1 METKQFFFKGKEFII
16 TLNGEN
22 GKDTVQVIYPDDPNK
37 YLFEFG
43 HEVRMNKIEKYVYVN
58 LKEEQWNVR
67 NQWVTGDMK
76 EFQATGQ
83 ETFAYFYR
91 MVLGNIDDL
100 GTTLDKMVIDGFLI
114 DRFDLQQGVFGNNG
128 VFYYPIDFTYVVD
141 NNSVTIEVQD
151 KLIDE
156 VYNYTILETG
166 ESNTT
171 GSFTNLEEGSY
182 TLLVESTNSMPC
194 YQVVTITTPIQVL

>member
-16 TLNGEN
+16 TLNGET
-22 GKDTVQVIYPDDPNK
+22 GKDTVQVIYPDDPNT

-43 HEVRMNKIEKYVYVN
+43 HEVRMNKIERYVYVN
-58 LKEEQWNVR
+58 HKEEQWNLR
-67 NQWVTGDMK
+67 GEWVTGSMK

-83 ETFAYFYR
+83 ETFTYFYR
-91 MVLGNIDDL
+91 MLLGNVDDL

-114 DRFDLQQGVFGNNG
+114 ERFELQQGVFGTDG
-128 VFYYPIDFTYVVD
+128 LFYYPIDFTYVVEG
-141 NNSVTIEVQD
+141 NTITIEVQD
-151 KLIDE
+151 KLVDE

-166 ESNTT
+166 ETNTT
-171 GSFTNLEEGSY
+171 GVFNGLVDGTY
-182 TLLVESTNSMPC
+182 TLLVESIKSMPC